1 MRREVAAMTF
11 DKSELLQPQR
21 KKKVQNSWDRVEKED
36 ASIKIDHGT

>member
-21 KKKVQNSWDRVEKED
+21 KEKVQNSWDRAERKD
-36 ASIKIDHGT
+36 ANIKIDHGT